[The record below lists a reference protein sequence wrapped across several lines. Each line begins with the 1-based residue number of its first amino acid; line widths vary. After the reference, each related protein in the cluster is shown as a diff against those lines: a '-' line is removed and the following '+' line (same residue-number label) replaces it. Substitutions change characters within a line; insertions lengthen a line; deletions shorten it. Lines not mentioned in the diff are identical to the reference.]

1 MFERMKRTI
10 LLFYV
15 ILLAV
20 GCSKK
25 PSGTYVQTINVL
37 GAQRTCEVEFLSGG
51 KCWYKTA
58 YRDRQ
63 KATWEI
69 SGEIVKILE
78 AGQVKRTLV
87 YDPDY
92 NTLTDVDKNKGVF
105 YGR

>member
-1 MFERMKRTI
+1 MKRTI

-37 GAQRTCEVEFLSGG
+37 GAQRTCEVEFLNGG
-51 KCWYKTA
+51 KCWYKSV

-69 SGEIVKILE
+69 SGDIVKILD
-78 AGQVKRTLV
+78 GNKVKETLV

-92 NTLTDVDKNKGVF
+92 NTLTAVDKPNRVF
-105 YGR
+105 MGK